1 MSRLHTARCTL
12 RRLRRWSTG
21 PQISRPVSNRCTRE
35 RSSHGEFARL
45 IAVAGRVPLL
55 PSKRLE
61 LLTVR
66 VPHFGEPLGTCAR
79 VHARVR
85 VRAVFFAHTFGLS
98 AASKLT
104 HEHAAVVFVNK
115 LAPMATE
122 KPETR
127 EPTAQ

>member
-1 MSRLHTARCTL
+1 MSCGSLAHYKL
-12 RRLRRWSTG
+12 RRQGRWSTG

-66 VPHFGEPLGTCAR
+66 VPRFGKHLGTCAR

-85 VRAVFFAHTFGLS
+85 VRSVFFAHTFGLS
-98 AASKLT
+98 AASKLS
-104 HEHAAVVFVNK
+104 HEHAAVVFLDK
-115 LAPMATE
+115 LALTATE

-127 EPTAQ
+127 EPTAH